1 MEQQMIVRAKK
12 AGKKIK
18 EVPINSD
25 GRIAGKSVISSI
37 KYSVIQGFRDWFL
50 IIGERFHD

>member
-18 EVPINSD
+18 EVPINIA
-25 GRIAGKSVISSI
+25 GRIAGKSVISSV
-37 KYSVIQGFRDWFL
+37 KQSVIQGFRDWFL